1 MPHDSI
7 NASIDKLGGMNVA
20 FSSGD
25 FTKFFESK
33 NGQPSEKSLDPED
46 NPADISN
53 DWIAMFII
61 THKR

>member
-1 MPHDSI
+1 MPYDAI
-7 NASIDKLGGMNVA
+7 NASIYKLGGMNVA

-25 FTKFFESK
+25 FAKFFESK

-53 DWIAMFII
+53 D
-61 THKR
+61 